1 MTRTPQIH
9 LMIKQTM
16 DKYGI
21 KGKDL
26 AALVGVGAVHIS
38 EVRAGRRWVSPEV
51 FAALLEGMDEL
62 APGSRQYFCQ
72 LLAGRE
78 LTGEAVT
85 IGDKIA
91 ELVAIANDDDIEKTL
106 QAVASR
112 WKQGYK
118 VDTSNSTNILE
129 NEEPEKIPDKIG
141 V

>member
-16 DKYGI
+16 DKFGI
-21 KGKDL
+21 RGKDL
-26 AALVGVGAVHIS
+26 AVLVGVGAVHIS

-51 FAALLEGMDEL
+51 FTAMLEGMDKL
-62 APGSRQYFCQ
+62 APGSRHYFCE

-78 LTGEAVT
+78 LTGKSLT

-91 ELVAIANDDDIEKTL
+91 ELVAIASDDDIAKTL
-106 QAVASR
+106 HAVSER
-112 WKQGYK
+112 WKQGYR
-118 VDTSNSTNILE
+118 VDQSDSTNILE
-129 NEEPEKIPDKIG
+129 EELEKAPDKVG